1 MQMQPLFPS
10 PLTPAVAPA
19 KRFEVHS
26 EWSVSLNGSPL
37 DPEKHAA
44 FERYA
49 RLVANDSQPWLFPLL
64 ESAGSKV
71 LIAPRAFSFELPDA
85 PGLWIDIP
93 EMAGRLC
100 LLPWVEAGEVAQ

>member
-1 MQMQPLFPS
+1 MQTQPFS
-10 PLTPAVAPA
+10 SSSTQHAVAPSS
-19 KRFEVHS
+19 RFEVYS

-37 DPEKHAA
+37 DSEKHAA

-49 RLVANDSQPWLFPLL
+49 RLVANDHQPWLFPLL

-85 PGLWIDIP
+85 PGLWIDVP
-93 EMAGRLC
+93 EMAGRLV
-100 LLPWVEAGEVAQ
+100 LLPWVEAHETAH